1 MDELKDELLKIRE
14 LRSDL
19 ARIRDAL
26 EYAKIAEEGRR
37 ELLRPF
43 LELDKELERKQRD
56 RILVD
61 SELRLVEAK
70 KKRYYE
76 FFPEGYLN
84 EEFRELEDELKPV
97 FEEEGRQCEKK
108 P

>member
-1 MDELKDELLKIRE
+1 MDELKEELAKIRE

-26 EYAKIAEEGRR
+26 EWAKIAEEGKR

-43 LELDKELERKQRD
+43 LELDKELERRQRD

-70 KKRYYE
+70 KQRYYE
-76 FFPEGYLN
+76 LFSEGYLN
-84 EEFRELEDELKPV
+84 EEFRELEGELKELKKS
-97 FEEEGRQCEKK
+97 EER
-108 P
+108 